1 MVITGKKRADH
12 YLPAALIGGFGIPS
26 TQPGKTGLRH
36 ATVAVREHSQ
46 PHKIEARRAETI
58 ARKVGEYWVA
68 RPPAGVSPNFID
80 GYWDQYEPQ
89 SPWSG
94 SALRKPRL
102 DHQRLDN
109 GAQAPHR
116 RVGAPSRFRAR
127 GNRLPRAR
135 GNPITNRDEVQDE
148 RLVTLANTPSLLA
161 RARFAILRTPED
173 GNRFV
178 INDKG
183 YATVEDVELSQKGV
197 LFPLSGV
204 AAILGVFEAG
214 VVTGRVDAWLCADL
228 TLTPGAVETWNLAS
242 WQHKETLC
250 IIGHPSDKERMA
262 RLDAWVSN
270 ASLAWPVPQAREGG
284 PVRVGIRGQCDD

>member
-1 MVITGKKRADH
+1 MNH
-12 YLPAALIGGFGIPS
+12 SLPG
-26 TQPGKTGLRH
+26 
-36 ATVAVREHSQ
+36 AVRRFES
-46 PHKIEARRAETI
+46 RAWTTSDWITVRKHLI
-58 ARKVGEYWVA
+58 AESVRHPDFERA
-68 RPPAGVSPNFID
+68 AI
-80 GYWDQYEPQ
+80 GY
-89 SPWSG
+89 
-94 SALRKPRL
+94 
-102 DHQRLDN
+102 
-109 GAQAPHR
+109 
-116 RVGAPSRFRAR
+116 RA
-127 GNRLPRAR
+127 AR

-262 RLDAWVSN
+262 RLDARSLMRPWLGPYRRRGKEGPFEWAYADN
-270 ASLAWPVPQAREGG
+270 ATTELIAPGG
-284 PVRVGIRGQCDD
+284 P